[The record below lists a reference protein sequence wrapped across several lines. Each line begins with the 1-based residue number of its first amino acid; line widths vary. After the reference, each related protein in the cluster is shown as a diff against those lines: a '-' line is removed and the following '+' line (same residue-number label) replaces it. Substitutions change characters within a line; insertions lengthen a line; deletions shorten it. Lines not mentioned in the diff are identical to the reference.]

1 MKRLLSKTFKVN
13 PLPLKPSPATVV
25 TGNPATTNPP
35 VHHTGLQPKDTLP
48 PAPHP
53 CPYEYI
59 SVLATTEGLL
69 LRHRHPGQAED
80 SGDDEVKI
88 EWGKGGKVVPIAG
101 GTVEADWEESV
112 VVYGIVGCLELFSGN
127 RTYHNPVCVLLSPI
141 HSILRSGRLFKKCGR
156 RL

>member
-1 MKRLLSKTFKVN
+1 MKRLLSKTFKAN
-13 PLPLKPSPATVV
+13 PPALKPSPPPAVA
-25 TGNPATTNPP
+25 GNPATTNPP

-48 PAPHP
+48 PVPHP

-59 SVLATTEGLL
+59 SVVATTDGLV

-80 SGDDEVKI
+80 SAEDEVKI
-88 EWGKGGKVVPIAG
+88 EWGKGGKVTPVAG

-112 VVYGIVGCLELFSGN
+112 VVYGIVGSLELFSGN
-127 RTYHNPVCVLLSPI
+127 SPCHNHKCILLSTI
-141 HSILRSGRLFKKCGR
+141 HSVLPFGRLFKKCGR